1 MNLNFHLA
9 LLCGPSKGFIKAFKA
24 FIKLFEAPQR
34 SVKIKIKQFF
44 LFVPGLGREGLNFQ
58 SILFSVEKEIETLEK
73 LTISNRNTRKRY
85 KICSKLTKKA

>member
-1 MNLNFHLA
+1 M
-9 LLCGPSKGFIKAFKA
+9 KAFTA

-44 LFVPGLGREGLNFQ
+44 LFVPGSGREGLNFQ

-73 LTISNRNTRKRY
+73 LTIAIETLEKGIKSAQ
-85 KICSKLTKKA
+85 S

>member
-1 MNLNFHLA
+1 M
-9 LLCGPSKGFIKAFKA
+9 KAFKA

-58 SILFSVEKEIETLEK
+58 SILFSVEKEIEIETLEK

-85 KICSKLTKKA
+85 KICSKLIKKA